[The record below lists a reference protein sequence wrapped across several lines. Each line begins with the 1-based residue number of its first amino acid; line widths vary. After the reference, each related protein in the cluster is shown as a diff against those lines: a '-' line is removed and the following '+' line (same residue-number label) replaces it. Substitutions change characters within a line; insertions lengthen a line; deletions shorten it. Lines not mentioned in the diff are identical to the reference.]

1 MPTNYENEY
10 AQYEYKDRL
19 LYVRYKEGLYIDYN
33 AACVIVD
40 DRLKMQ
46 SYQAS
51 AIVCNVSHV
60 DDVDSEAREY
70 LATYGSNLAKAVALY
85 STTHTMRNL
94 ADYFVTI
101 NKPMV
106 PTKIFDNL
114 YEAEKFAKIY
124 V

>member
-1 MPTNYENEY
+1 MPTNYENDF
-10 AQYEYKDRL
+10 ATYEYKDQL
-19 LYVRYKEGLYIDYN
+19 LYVNYKERLYIDFE

-40 DRLKMQ
+40 DRLKFQ
-46 SYQAS
+46 SYQS
-51 AIVCNVSHV
+51 CAIVCNVSHV
-60 DDVDSEAREY
+60 GDVDADAREY
-70 LATYGSNLAKAVALY
+70 LATYGSNLAKAVAMY

-94 ADYFVTI
+94 ADHFVTI

-114 YEAEKFAKIY
+114 PEAEKFAKIY